1 MAAYRRVI
9 TVDLASRNGHLIG
22 INQGNGSDV
31 AWVRGKAKISPRQ
44 EPEGAEDGVG
54 WSEMGRPGER
64 TNIATVNGIGIS
76 FHCVI
81 AICKTSFVESKGKV
95 FACQNV

>member
-22 INQGNGSDV
+22 INQGNASDV
-31 AWVRGKAKISPRQ
+31 AWVWGKAKISPRQ

-64 TNIATVNGIGIS
+64 TNIATVNAWHRNQLPLRYCNLQDVVRRI
-76 FHCVI
+76 
-81 AICKTSFVESKGKV
+81 
-95 FACQNV
+95 